1 MVQANGSRVQNASK
15 FNRLS
20 MPLDSIP
27 LNLKTVGADPGPL
40 NTDGYGR
47 KMILA
52 LRQAINVLFVQ
63 HEKVTL

>member
-1 MVQANGSRVQNASK
+1 
-15 FNRLS
+15 
-20 MPLDSIP
+20 MPLGSIS
-27 LNLKTVGADPGPL
+27 LNLKTVGADPGSL
-40 NTDGYGR
+40 SKNCHGR